1 MLLRVCNTIVRRPL
15 NRLGIVRRCCY
26 STVPSQQ
33 HSRQQQKETS
43 AAPSGATDSVP
54 DDVTVLSKQIH
65 QRSAQRKPFVKSLF
79 LGVVDQE
86 LLTFPESLD
95 REEQARVEKDRTT
108 FGEMLATSEQ
118 KPGASSIGVFGLQG
132 PLAHGGRQFTETEYA
147 YVSELMAHD
156 HDKALLALEHNAIV
170 QLIARHCSDTVKD
183 TLLRRLCSGE
193 LVAAAA
199 LFETACSRDTM
210 FSTVAE
216 RDFASRKWLLN
227 GSKVLLR
234 HGATPH
240 LLAVVASTKT
250 IEKTNNAT
258 DNAMATFLV
267 DARAPG
273 VEISDVQIGLQ
284 GIELV
289 NVHFRQVE
297 VPEDNVIGSEETG
310 GTQVLTQFLS
320 SVRVQSSVVQVTLLK
335 RILNALT
342 SFCINTQT
350 TSGDIKDIEV
360 VREQLARMACTIY
373 AAESLIYMTT
383 SLMDDFENQ
392 DVDVEAAITKIF
404 SAEHLVQFAT
414 LPLKLLGPHAMASD
428 SSFDALLSEALKLY
442 VGIESLD
449 SVKFFIALAGLQY
462 AGMQTYE
469 VIKKDRNPA
478 MNPSHVLS
486 KLFEKTSIAN
496 PKKFADLQQFFH
508 PSLDPAAHWIEYSIV
523 RLKLAT
529 ECVLSRHGA
538 EVIDRHVELARLAN
552 IATMIYA
559 MIASA
564 SRASRS
570 YCIGLRHADQEI
582 HLANM
587 FGMEMSEKVR
597 LLALDLERG
606 PFITND
612 DNYNIVARN
621 LFREKA
627 YFYQHPI
634 TRNF

>member
-1 MLLRVCNTIVRRPL
+1 MLQSVCNPIGRRL
-15 NRLGIVRRCCY
+15 VNRLGIVRRCCY

-33 HSRQQQKETS
+33 HSRQQQQQT
-43 AAPSGATDSVP
+43 AATDSVP
-54 DDVTVLSKQIH
+54 DDVTVLSKPVH

-95 REEQARVEKDRTT
+95 REEQARLEKDRATIS
-108 FGEMLATSEQ
+108 EMLATDEA
-118 KPGASSIGVFGLQG
+118 KPGASSIGLFGLQG

-147 YVSELMAHD
+147 YVSELVADD
-156 HDKALLALEHNAIV
+156 HGKALLALEHNAIV
-170 QLIARHCSDTVKD
+170 QLITRHCSDTIKD
-183 TLLRRLCSGE
+183 TLLRQLCSGE

-199 LFETACSRDTM
+199 LFETVCSRDSM

-227 GSKVLLR
+227 GSKVLIR

-250 IEKTNNAT
+250 VEKMNAV

-267 DARAPG
+267 DTRTPG

-289 NVHFRQVE
+289 TVHFRQVE
-297 VPEDNVIGSEETG
+297 VSEDHVIGSESG

-320 SVRVQSSVVQVTLLK
+320 SVRVQSSVVQVTLLR

-350 TSGDIKDIEV
+350 TSGNIKDIEV

-392 DVDVEAAITKIF
+392 DVDVEAAITKVF
-404 SAEHLVQFAT
+404 SAEQLVQFAT
-414 LPLKLLGPHAMASD
+414 LPLKLLGPHALASD
-428 SSFDALLSEALKLY
+428 SSFDSLLSDALKLY

-462 AGMQTYE
+462 TGMQTYE

-597 LLALDLERG
+597 LLALELEKG
-606 PFITND
+606 PFISND

-621 LFREKA
+621 LFREKS

>member
-1 MLLRVCNTIVRRPL
+1 MLQRVCNPIGRRL
-15 NRLGIVRRCCY
+15 VSRLGIVRRCCY
-26 STVPSQQ
+26 STVPSEQ
-33 HSRQQQKETS
+33 HSRQQQQT
-43 AAPSGATDSVP
+43 ATATDSVP
-54 DDVTVLSKQIH
+54 DDVTVLSKPIH
-65 QRSAQRKPFVKSLF
+65 QRNAQRKPFVKSLF

-108 FGEMLATSEQ
+108 ISKMLETSET
-118 KPGASSIGVFGLQG
+118 KPGASSIGLFGLQG

-147 YVSELMAHD
+147 YVSELIADD
-156 HDKALLALEHNAIV
+156 HGKALLALEHNAIV
-170 QLIARHCSDTVKD
+170 QLIARHCDDTIKD

-210 FSTVAE
+210 FSTVGE
-216 RDFASRKWLLN
+216 RDFANRKWVLN

-234 HGATPH
+234 HGTTPH
-240 LLAVVASTKT
+240 LLAVVASTKSF
-250 IEKTNNAT
+250 EKINAA

-289 NVHFRQVE
+289 TVHFRQVE
-297 VPEDNVIGSEETG
+297 VPEDRVIGSDSG
-310 GTQVLTQFLS
+310 GSQVLTQFLS
-320 SVRVQSSVVQVTLLK
+320 SVRVQSSVVQVALLK

-404 SAEHLVQFAT
+404 SAEQLVQFAT

-486 KLFEKTSIAN
+486 KLFEKTSITN

-597 LLALDLERG
+597 LLALDLEKG

-634 TRNF
+634 ARNF

>member
-1 MLLRVCNTIVRRPL
+1 MLQSVCNPIGRRL
-15 NRLGIVRRCCY
+15 VNRLGIVRRCCY

-33 HSRQQQKETS
+33 HSRQQQQQT
-43 AAPSGATDSVP
+43 AATDSVP
-54 DDVTVLSKQIH
+54 DDVTVLSKPVH

-95 REEQARVEKDRTT
+95 REEQARLEKDRATIS
-108 FGEMLATSEQ
+108 EMLATDEA
-118 KPGASSIGVFGLQG
+118 KPGASSIGLFGLQG

-147 YVSELMAHD
+147 YVSELVADD
-156 HDKALLALEHNAIV
+156 HGKALLALEHNAIV
-170 QLIARHCSDTVKD
+170 QLITRHCSDTIKD
-183 TLLRRLCSGE
+183 TLLRQLCSGE

-199 LFETACSRDTM
+199 LFETVCSRDSM

-227 GSKVLLR
+227 GSKVLIR

-250 IEKTNNAT
+250 VEKMNAV

-267 DARAPG
+267 DTRTPG

-289 NVHFRQVE
+289 TVHFRQVE
-297 VPEDNVIGSEETG
+297 VSEDHVIGSESG

-320 SVRVQSSVVQVTLLK
+320 SVRVQSSVVQVTLLR

-350 TSGDIKDIEV
+350 TSGNIKDIEV

-392 DVDVEAAITKIF
+392 DVDVEAAITKVF
-404 SAEHLVQFAT
+404 SAEQLVQFAT
-414 LPLKLLGPHAMASD
+414 LPLKLLGPHALASD
-428 SSFDALLSEALKLY
+428 SSFDSLLSDALKLY

-462 AGMQTYE
+462 TGMQTYE

-597 LLALDLERG
+597 LLALELEKG
-606 PFITND
+606 PFISND

-621 LFREKA
+621 LFREKS
-627 YFYQHPI
+627 YFYEHPI

>member
-1 MLLRVCNTIVRRPL
+1 MLQRVCNPIGRRL
-15 NRLGIVRRCCY
+15 VNRLGIVRQCCY

-33 HSRQQQKETS
+33 HSRQQQQQT
-43 AAPSGATDSVP
+43 AAATDSVP
-54 DDVTVLSKQIH
+54 DDVTVLSKPIH

-108 FGEMLATSEQ
+108 ISEMLATNET
-118 KPGASSIGVFGLQG
+118 KPGASSIGLFGLQG

-147 YVSELMAHD
+147 YVSELLADD
-156 HDKALLALEHNAIV
+156 HGKALLALEHNAIV
-170 QLIARHCSDTVKD
+170 QLITRHGNDTVKD

-193 LVAAAA
+193 LIGAAA

-234 HGATPH
+234 HGTTPH

-250 IEKTNNAT
+250 VEKMNAA

-289 NVHFRQVE
+289 TVHFRQVE
-297 VPEDNVIGSEETG
+297 VPEDSVIGSESG

-404 SAEHLVQFAT
+404 SAEQLVQFAT

-597 LLALDLERG
+597 LLALDLEKG

>member
-1 MLLRVCNTIVRRPL
+1 MLQRVCNPIGRRL
-15 NRLGIVRRCCY
+15 VANRLGIVGHRCCY

-33 HSRQQQKETS
+33 HSRQQQQQTATTTS
-43 AAPSGATDSVP
+43 DSVP
-54 DDVTVLSKQIH
+54 DDVTVLSKPIH

-95 REEQARVEKDRTT
+95 REEQTRVEKDRATI
-108 FGEMLATSEQ
+108 GEMLASASET
-118 KPGASSIGVFGLQG
+118 KPGSASSIGLFGLQG

-147 YVSELMAHD
+147 YVSELLADND
-156 HDKALLALEHNAIV
+156 HPKALLALEHNAIV
-170 QLIARHCSDTVKD
+170 QLIARHCNDTTKD
-183 TLLRRLCSGE
+183 ELLRRLCSGE

-199 LFETACSRDTM
+199 LFETACSRETM

-234 HGATPH
+234 HGTTPH

-250 IEKTNNAT
+250 VEKISAA

-289 NVHFRQVE
+289 TVHFRQVE
-297 VPEDNVIGSEETG
+297 VPEDRVIGSESG
-310 GTQVLTQFLS
+310 GTQVLTQLLS
-320 SVRVQSSVVQVTLLK
+320 SVRVQSSVVQVALLK

-373 AAESLIYMTT
+373 AAESLIYMTA

-404 SAEHLVQFAT
+404 SAEQLVQFAT

-449 SVKFFIALAGLQY
+449 SVKFFIALSGLQY

-486 KLFEKTSIAN
+486 KLFEKTSITN

-529 ECVLSRHGA
+529 ECVLSRHGT

-597 LLALDLERG
+597 LLALDLEKG

>member
-1 MLLRVCNTIVRRPL
+1 MLQRVCNPIRRGL
-15 NRLGIVRRCCY
+15 VNRLGIVRRCCY

-33 HSRQQQKETS
+33 HSHQQQTTT
-43 AAPSGATDSVP
+43 ATDSVP
-54 DDVTVLSKQIH
+54 DDVTVLSKPVH

-108 FGEMLATSEQ
+108 IGDLLATGEV
-118 KPGASSIGVFGLQG
+118 KPGASSIGLLGLQG

-147 YVSELMAHD
+147 YVSELMADAD
-156 HDKALLALEHNAIV
+156 HGKALLALEHNAIV
-170 QLIARHCSDTVKD
+170 QLITRHCSDSVKD
-183 TLLRRLCSGE
+183 TLLRRLCGGE

-216 RDFASRKWLLN
+216 RDFASQKWLLN

-234 HGATPH
+234 HGTTPH

-250 IEKTNNAT
+250 VEKMNAG
-258 DNAMATFLV
+258 DSAMATFLV
-267 DARAPG
+267 DAHAPG
-273 VEISDVQIGLQ
+273 VEITDVQIGLQ

-289 NVHFRQVE
+289 TAHFRQVE
-297 VPEDNVIGSEETG
+297 VPEDRVIGAESG

-320 SVRVQSSVVQVTLLK
+320 SVRVQSSVVQVTLLR

-392 DVDVEAAITKIF
+392 DVDVEAAITKVF
-404 SAEHLVQFAT
+404 SAEQLVQFAA

-428 SSFDALLSEALKLY
+428 SSFDSLLSAALKLY

-469 VIKKDRNPA
+469 VIKRDRNPA

-523 RLKLAT
+523 RLKLAA

-552 IATMIYA
+552 IAIMIYA

-597 LLALDLERG
+597 LLALDLEKG